1 MTGKKIAQAG
11 AGIAG
16 LLGLGAAWWGWNFSP
31 SFTML
36 FCAINLTL
44 CAAAELLGRGAGLGF
59 RFLSGVLFFVGM
71 IFAFPS
77 VYIYAAGDDWIS
89 GCVWAGMGVGTILC
103 VASCFLLA
111 SRKSRKE
118 AGKATKGASLQSAG
132 SVITSPVSGSDVS
145 GSGVSASPVSGSDVP
160 TSSASERWISFCAA
174 CFTLFCGFR
183 SVALLPYA
191 AGLFLLTAA
200 RLVSGEK
207 KVMRAILF
215 CLGIWAAAVFTVL
228 PGVC

>member
-1 MTGKKIAQAG
+1 MTGKKIAQAV

-16 LLGLGAAWWGWNFSP
+16 LLGLGAAWWGWDFSP
-31 SFTML
+31 SFTMF

-44 CAAAELLGRGAGLGF
+44 CAAAELLRRGAGLVF
-59 RFLSGVLFFVGM
+59 RVLSGMLFFVGM

-89 GCVWAGMGVGTILC
+89 GCVWVDMGVGTVLC
-103 VASCFLLA
+103 VASLFLLA
-111 SRKSRKE
+111 LRRNRKVAE
-118 AGKATKGASLQSAG
+118 KAKNDESLQSAA
-132 SVITSPVSGSDVS
+132 SVAG
-145 GSGVSASPVSGSDVP
+145 SPVSGSDVP
-160 TSSASERWISFCAA
+160 RSSVPERWISFCAA
-174 CFTLFCGFR
+174 CFTLFCGYR

-200 RLVSGEK
+200 RLISGEGK
-207 KVMRAILF
+207 AMRAFLF

>member
-16 LLGLGAAWWGWNFSP
+16 LLGLGAAWWGWDFSP

-59 RFLSGVLFFVGM
+59 RFLSGALFFVGM
-71 IFAFPS
+71 IFVFPS

-89 GCVWAGMGVGTILC
+89 GCVWAGMGVGTVLC
-103 VASCFLLA
+103 VASYLLLA
-111 SRKSRKE
+111 SHKSRKE
-118 AGKATKGASLQSAG
+118 AGKATKGASLQSAE
-132 SVITSPVSGSDVS
+132 SVL
-145 GSGVSASPVSGSDVP
+145 ASPVSGSPVRRSSVP
-160 TSSASERWISFCAA
+160 ERWISFCAA

-200 RLVSGEK
+200 RLISGEK
-207 KVMRAILF
+207 KGMRAILF

>member
-16 LLGLGAAWWGWNFSP
+16 LLGLGAAWWGWDFSP

-59 RFLSGVLFFVGM
+59 RFLSGALFFVGM

-89 GCVWAGMGVGTILC
+89 GCVWAGIAVGTVLC
-103 VASCFLLA
+103 VASYLLLA

-118 AGKATKGASLQSAG
+118 TGKAMKGASLQSAG
-132 SVITSPVSGSDVS
+132 SVLTSPVSGSDVS
-145 GSGVSASPVSGSDVP
+145 AAPVLGAGVP
-160 TSSASERWISFCAA
+160 TSSALERWISFCAA

-200 RLVSGEK
+200 RLVSGEGK
-207 KVMRAILF
+207 AMRAFLF

>member
-16 LLGLGAAWWGWNFSP
+16 LLGLGAAWWGWDFSP

-59 RFLSGVLFFVGM
+59 RFLSGALFFVGM

-89 GCVWAGMGVGTILC
+89 GCVWAGMGVGTVLC
-103 VASCFLLA
+103 VASYLLLA
-111 SRKSRKE
+111 SHKSRKE
-118 AGKATKGASLQSAG
+118 AGKATKGASLQSAE
-132 SVITSPVSGSDVS
+132 SVL
-145 GSGVSASPVSGSDVP
+145 ASPVSGSPVP
-160 TSSASERWISFCAA
+160 RSSVPERWISFCAA

-191 AGLFLLTAA
+191 AGLFFLTAA
-200 RLVSGEK
+200 RLISGEK
-207 KVMRAILF
+207 KGMRAILF